1 MDLTA
6 TMDPGGDDDTT
17 NPIVTPPL
25 SLRTMMETFMTTQAA
40 HEQLIG
46 ELLTKVAAL
55 RADFAKYRSAFPI
68 PPLSNP

>member
-25 SLRTMMETFMTTQAA
+25 SLRTMMETFMTT
-40 HEQLIG
+40 
-46 ELLTKVAAL
+46 
-55 RADFAKYRSAFPI
+55 
-68 PPLSNP
+68 